1 MSILKELN
9 TALSALD
16 ISIETG
22 VFFDK
27 APEKYI
33 VLTPL
38 SDTFDLHADNLP
50 GVDIQE
56 VRISLFVK
64 GNYTALKNRLVRL
77 LLQNG
82 FTVTGRMYNGCE
94 TDTGYHHYTVDVA
107 QYYETEE

>member
-1 MSILKELN
+1 MGILEELN
-9 TALSALD
+9 TALSGLG
-16 ISIETG
+16 IPIETG
-22 VFFDK
+22 VFSDK
-27 APEKYI
+27 APDKYI

-64 GNYTALKNRLVRL
+64 GNYTVLKNRLVRL

-82 FTVTGRMYNGCE
+82 FTITGRMYNGHE
-94 TDTGYHHYTVDVA
+94 SDTGYHHYTVDAA

>member
-1 MSILKELN
+1 MGILEELN
-9 TALSALD
+9 TVLSVLG
-16 ISIETG
+16 IPIETG
-22 VFFDK
+22 VFSDK
-27 APEKYI
+27 ALEKYI

-82 FTVTGRMYNGCE
+82 FTVTGRIYNGFE
-94 TDTGYHHYTVDVA
+94 PGTGYHHYTVDAA